1 MAAQTVS
8 SPVAAAPTRDSA
20 AVYVEGMIVGLLG
33 AATIALWFLALDLF
47 AGRPLYT
54 PNVLGT
60 ALFHGG
66 AGLESP
72 EALPISFE
80 TVVSFTWV
88 HVLVFLLIGL
98 AAAQM
103 IALAERHPSFGF
115 GLVLMFVVF
124 QYGFLQVSMILAEPV
139 LHALAWPQVMAGNL
153 MAALVMS
160 VSLWKRHPRLTIE
173 P

>member
-8 SPVAAAPTRDSA
+8 SPVAAASARDSA
-20 AVYVEGMIVGLLG
+20 AVYVEGMIVGMLG
-33 AATIALWFLALDLF
+33 AATIALWFLVLDTL

-66 AGLESP
+66 AGLENP
-72 EALPISFE
+72 DTLPISFE

-124 QYGFLQVSMILAEPV
+124 QYGFLQVCMILAEPV

-160 VSLWKRHPRLTIE
+160 VSLWKRHPRLVIE